1 MRKFKRLTLTL
12 ALLLT
17 AVGGAWAQDTYNV
30 TFKANNKTTTVENV
44 TLPKTF
50 QCSYN
55 NADGDLDLILKEL
68 YGWTGDSS
76 ETICAN
82 WSTPKSSDANKV
94 VAGKNGN
101 DHYITIDNVF
111 EGTVTITGDY
121 IVDLELTQYSL
132 EISIAEPT
140 EWSLTPDETGK
151 TWTLA
156 KMPASNVELQVEYE
170 PTKVTMA
177 ANDNAMGTVEVAAGS
192 KVEWTADTWAG
203 WTANTKEYTVGDITI
218 TSTNSAYIN
227 ESTEAGDYLH
237 SLSFFVNQWKDNSTV
252 TFSTTGDPFSRIE
265 FTMIEDYSDDWNPS
279 IKPVDNWTFE
289 GKSAVWE
296 GEATKSLTLQS
307 CSTFVSKIT
316 FYKGSAIPDGV
327 TVNGDGTFT
336 VAKTA
341 TVTLKATPAEGYK
354 FLYWEDDQSNTTPV
368 REFTIESGMADKT
381 YKAVF
386 AEITYNVTFVE
397 GIEEADKWKAEP
409 NAAAKNTEIKVTYT
423 GAKKV
428 IGVKVNEKKAPALL
442 SIEIG
447 GHVTATIYYFEGETW
462 EQAIQNHP
470 TENSAWKI
478 DNGNIS
484 ANGANLFAGGNYEKV
499 NPNSTIDPKAEY
511 HLMWT

>member
-1 MRKFKRLTLTL
+1 MRKLNRLTLTL

-30 TFKANNKTTTVENV
+30 TFKANGNTKTVENV

-101 DHYITIDNVF
+101 DHYITINNVF

-156 KMPASNVELQVEYE
+156 KMPASNIELQVEYFAE
-170 PTKVTMA
+170 SNLFLSKDA
-177 ANDNAMGTVEVAAGS
+177 LADKANIAV
-192 KVEWTADTWAG
+192 K
-203 WTANTKEYTVGDITI
+203 
-218 TSTNSAYIN
+218 
-227 ESTEAGDYLH
+227 AGDLGVQ
-237 SLSFFVNQWKDNSTV
+237 F
-252 TFSTTGDPFSRIE
+252 GD
-265 FTMIEDYSDDWNPS
+265 D
-279 IKPVDNWTFE
+279 
-289 GKSAVWE
+289 GKSA
-296 GEATKSLTLQS
+296 
-307 CSTFVSKIT
+307 
-316 FYKGSAIPDGV
+316 
-327 TVNGDGTFT
+327 N
-336 VAKTA
+336 
-341 TVTLKATPAEGYK
+341 TVTEGTPMTVK
-354 FLYWEDDQSNTTPV
+354 FNGT
-368 REFTIESGMADKT
+368 
-381 YKAVF
+381 
-386 AEITYNVTFVE
+386 
-397 GIEEADKWKAEP
+397 
-409 NAAAKNTEIKVTYT
+409 
-423 GAKKV
+423 KKV
-428 IGVKVNEKKAPALL
+428 IGMKVAKKAPTLL
-442 SIEIG
+442 SIQID

-470 TENSAWKI
+470 EENSAWKI
-478 DNGNIS
+478 QNGNITG
-484 ANGANLFAGGNYEKV
+484 NGANLFAGGNYEKV
-499 NPNSTIDPKAEY
+499 NPNSTIDPKANY
-511 HLMWT
+511 HLLWT